1 MGRDLGTA
9 ALTGGKGF
17 GKTLSNY
24 GFYIVF
30 VVVVVIFGCATP
42 TFLTAFNIQQLLL
55 SSCVSFII
63 CTGLTFIILTGSLD
77 MSVGSNAF
85 VSAATAVILMKAG
98 VPIPAALIV
107 CILVGAGI
115 GAVNGLMIS
124 KLKMNSMLTTLGMM
138 IGLRGVALL
147 ISKGRQV
154 FFDSSIKEAGMF
166 QVFGFL
172 PVIVLIGIVMLI
184 VGQVVLSKTR
194 FGRNV
199 IAIGCSQQAAEK
211 MGIKVGKTMMTL
223 FVFSGICSAIG
234 GIAAMINVGAVQ
246 PYMGVGLEFTTVTA
260 IVLGGT
266 SLFGGKGSLIP
277 GTILGIL
284 MLVIIENGLGLLG
297 ASPFIYPFVR
307 GLIIFIAMFAD
318 SIKNR

>member
-1 MGRDLGTA
+1 MGHDNTLA
-9 ALTGGKGF
+9 AAGNKKI

-24 GFYIVF
+24 GFYFVF
-30 VVVVVIFGCATP
+30 VIVVVIFACATP
-42 TFLTAFNIQQLLL
+42 NFLTAFNIQQLLL

-85 VSAATAVILMKAG
+85 VSAATAVVLMKAG
-98 VPIPAALIV
+98 MPIPLALAI
-107 CILVGAGI
+107 CIAVGAGI
-115 GAVNGLMIS
+115 GAINGLMVS

-147 ISKGRQV
+147 ISKGRQI
-154 FFDSSIKEAGMF
+154 FFDASIKEVGMY

-184 VGQVVLSKTR
+184 VGQIVLSKTK
-194 FGRNV
+194 FGRHV
-199 IAIGCSQQAAEK
+199 IAIGCSKQAAEK
-211 MGIKVGKTMMTL
+211 MGIKVDKTMMTL
-223 FVFSGICSAIG
+223 FVVSGICAAIG
-234 GIAAMINVGAVQ
+234 GLAAMINVGAVQ
-246 PYMGVGLEFTTVTA
+246 PYLGVGLEFTTVTA

-297 ASPFIYPFVR
+297 ANPFIYPFVR

>member
-1 MGRDLGTA
+1 MGHDTDMLA
-9 ALTGGKGF
+9 AGGSRKI

-24 GFYIVF
+24 GFYMVF
-30 VVVVVIFGCATP
+30 VIVVVIFACATP
-42 TFLTAFNIQQLLL
+42 TFMTAFNIQQLLL

-85 VSAATAVILMKAG
+85 VSAATAVVLMKAG
-98 VPIPAALIV
+98 APIPLALIV
-107 CILVGAGI
+107 CVAVGAGV
-115 GAVNGLMIS
+115 GAVNGLMVS

-147 ISKGRQV
+147 ISKGRQI

-172 PVIVLIGIVMLI
+172 PVIVLVGIVMLI
-184 VGQVVLSKTR
+184 VGQIVLSKTK
-194 FGRNV
+194 FGRHV
-199 IAIGCSQQAAEK
+199 IAIGCSKPAAEK
-211 MGIKVGKTMMTL
+211 MGIKVDKTMMTL
-223 FVFSGICSAIG
+223 FVVSGVCAAIG